1 MSATIDHTAIKTLLA
16 RARREVDDGLLPSV
30 QIALAFQGEIIAN
43 ETFGATDER
52 RYVVYSSTKVFVAG
66 AMWSLIGDGLVDVSN
81 RVVDVIPEFGTHGKD
96 VITIEQVML
105 HTSGF
110 PHAPM
115 RRELGATSAGRVA
128 RFKDW
133 TLSWAPG
140 SSYEYHPTS
149 AHWVLAEILERV
161 TGKSYSDVV
170 EDRISGPAGL
180 PRVLGI
186 SVGTQ
191 TSYPTADLLLVGEP
205 ATAAE
210 LRAAFG
216 VDSLPV
222 TEVTPEAV
230 LEIGS
235 PEAIALGVPGGGGFM
250 RASDLALYYQAML
263 HNPSEMWRPDVL
275 ADGTGNVRNHLPER
289 NTGVPV
295 NRALGVVVAGDDGKS
310 NIRGFGRTVSGR
322 AFGHNG
328 AYGQIAWADPAT
340 GLSLGYCTNGIDR
353 NETRHP
359 RRTTAIGS
367 LAALCAV

>member
-1 MSATIDHTAIKTLLA
+1 MPATIDDTAIKMLLA

-30 QIALAFQGEIIAN
+30 QVALAFQGEIIAN

-52 RYVVYSSTKVFVAG
+52 RYIVYSSTKAFIAG
-66 AMWSLIGDGLVDVSN
+66 AIWSLIGDGLVDVSK

-115 RRELGATSAGRVA
+115 RRELGATAASRVK
-128 RFKDW
+128 RFTDW
-133 TLSWAPG
+133 TLNWDPG

-149 AHWVLAEILERV
+149 AHWVLAEIIERI
-161 TGKSYSDVV
+161 TGQDYRDVV
-170 EDRISGPAGL
+170 EQRVTGPAGL
-180 PRVLGI
+180 PRVLGL
-186 SVGTQ
+186 SVSAQ
-191 TSYPTADLLLVGEP
+191 AIYPTADLTLVGEA
-205 ATAAE
+205 ATREE

-230 LEIGS
+230 LEIGA
-235 PEAIALGVPGGGGFM
+235 PKAIAIGVPGGGGFM

-263 HNPSEMWRPDVL
+263 HNPGEMWRPDVL
-275 ADGTGNVRNHLPER
+275 ADSTGNVRNHLPER
-289 NTGVPV
+289 NTGVPA

-310 NIRGFGRTVSGR
+310 NIRGFGRTVSPR

-328 AYGQIAWADPAT
+328 AYGQIAWADPTT
-340 GLSLGYCTNGIDR
+340 GLSLGYCTNGIDL

-367 LAALCAV
+367 LAAVCAI